1 MRVVDLMTRTVATV
15 REWDELGLSSD
26 LMRFRRFRHLPVVD
40 ARDRVVGII
49 SRLDLVE
56 QARRPGNPR
65 LIPVYDAM
73 RRPPV
78 TVPAA
83 ASIEEAADLMRRH
96 EIHSLP
102 VVDEDGVLEGILT
115 DSDLL
120 AAVAGVAAPVRD
132 VGSLLVARVM
142 TSDPITIDADAT
154 LEEAAGMLLE
164 GGFRHLP
171 VLDADA
177 RLVGMLSERDLRS
190 AFGTD
195 FRDWTSVDQD
205 RLDDVIAN
213 VMVPDPVVIR
223 AHNRLVDVLDVFTD
237 ERIGAVP
244 VLDDEDRLVGILSYV
259 DVLQWLR
266 KHARAEAAA
275 VPEPSPYAVF

>member
-1 MRVVDLMTRTVATV
+1 MRVFDLMTRNVATI

-49 SRLDLVE
+49 SRMDLVE
-56 QARRPGNPR
+56 QASRPGNPR

-78 TVPAA
+78 TVEAT
-83 ASIEEAADLMRRH
+83 ASIEEAAEMMRRF

-142 TSDPITIDADAT
+142 TSEPITIGTDAT
-154 LEEAAGMLLE
+154 LGEAAGLLLE

-171 VLDADA
+171 VVDEDG
-177 RLVGMLSERDLRS
+177 RLAGMLSERDLRS

-195 FRDWTSVDQD
+195 FLDWTTVEQD
-205 RLDDVIAN
+205 RLDDIIAN
-213 VMVPDPVVIR
+213 VMVPEPVIIR
-223 AHNRLVDVLDVFTD
+223 ADNRLVDILDVFTD

-244 VLDDEDRLVGILSYV
+244 VLDAEDRLVGILSYV

-266 KHARAEAAA
+266 KHARAEASATA
-275 VPEPSPYAVF
+275 QPSPYA

>member
-1 MRVVDLMTRTVATV
+1 MRVVDLMSRNVATV

-40 ARDRVVGII
+40 ARDRVVGIV
-49 SRLDLVE
+49 SRMDLVE
-56 QARRPGNPR
+56 QASRPGNPR

-73 RRPPV
+73 RRPPI
-78 TVPAA
+78 TLGRD
-83 ASIEEAADLMRRH
+83 ASIEEAAELMRRH
-96 EIHSLP
+96 GIHSLP
-102 VVDEDGVLEGILT
+102 VVDEDGTLEGILT
-115 DSDLL
+115 DSDVL

-132 VGSLLVARVM
+132 VGSLVVARVM
-142 TSDPITIDADAT
+142 TSDPITISADST
-154 LEEAAGMLLE
+154 LGEAAGALLE

-171 VLDADA
+171 VLDADD

-195 FRDWTSVDQD
+195 FIDWTSVEQD
-205 RLDDVIAN
+205 RLDEVITN
-213 VMVPDPVVIR
+213 VMVPNPVVVR
-223 AHNRLVDVLDVFTD
+223 ASNRLVDVLDVFTD

-259 DVLQWLR
+259 DVLVWLR
-266 KHARAEAAA
+266 KHARTEAAEPA
-275 VPEPSPYAVF
+275 LPSPNA

>member
-1 MRVVDLMTRTVATV
+1 MRVFDLMTRDVATI

-40 ARDRVVGII
+40 ARDRVVGIL
-49 SRLDLVE
+49 SRMDLVE
-56 QARRPGNPR
+56 QASRPGNPR
-65 LIPVYDAM
+65 LVPVYEAM
-73 RRPPV
+73 KRPPI
-78 TVPAA
+78 TVRAT
-83 ASIEEAADLMRRH
+83 ASIEEAAELMRRF

-102 VVDEDGVLEGILT
+102 VVDEEGVLEGILT

-142 TSDPITIDADAT
+142 TSEPITIGTDAT
-154 LEEAAGMLLE
+154 LGEAAGMLLE

-171 VLDADA
+171 VIDADG
-177 RLVGMLSERDLRS
+177 RLAGMLSERDLRS

-195 FRDWTSVDQD
+195 FLDWTTVDQD
-205 RLDDVIAN
+205 LLDDVVAN
-213 VMVPDPVVIR
+213 VMVPEPVVVR
-223 AHNRLVDVLDVFTD
+223 ANNRLVDILDVFTD

-266 KHARAEAAA
+266 KHARTEVSARA
-275 VPEPSPYAVF
+275 EPSPWA

>member
-1 MRVVDLMTRTVATV
+1 MRVVDLMTRNVATV

-40 ARDRVVGII
+40 ARNRVVGIV
-49 SRLDLVE
+49 SRMDLVE
-56 QARRPGNPR
+56 QASKPGNPR

-78 TVPAA
+78 TVRADGT
-83 ASIEEAADLMRRH
+83 IEEAADLMRRH
-96 EIHSLP
+96 GIHSLP
-102 VVDEDGVLEGILT
+102 VVDDDGVLEGILT
-115 DSDLL
+115 DTDIL

-142 TSDPITIDADAT
+142 TSDPITIGADAT
-154 LEEAAGMLLE
+154 LGEAAGALLE

-171 VLDADA
+171 VIDQDG
-177 RLVGMLSERDLRS
+177 RLAGMVSERDLRS

-195 FRDWTSVDQD
+195 FIDWTSVEQD
-205 RLDDVIAN
+205 RLDEVVTN
-213 VMVPDPVVIR
+213 VMVPSPVVIR
-223 AHNRLVDVLDVFTD
+223 ASNRLVDILDVFTD

-259 DVLQWLR
+259 DVLVWLQ
-266 KHARAEAAA
+266 KHARAEAVGEPAF
-275 VPEPSPYAVF
+275 PSPNA